1 MSNYERSDFVWRTGV
16 VSTALVAVAMTVFL
30 LLAAF
35 SPQISIDVPGV
46 GRCMGPSCTGGG
58 D

>member
-1 MSNYERSDFVWRTGV
+1 MSDYQRSDFMWHAGV
-16 VSTALVAVAMTVFL
+16 VSTAVVAVAMTVFL

-35 SPQISIDVPGV
+35 SPQITVDVPGI
-46 GRCMGPSCTGGG
+46 GRCRGPACASGG

>member
-1 MSNYERSDFVWRTGV
+1 MSYEQRSDFVWRTGV
-16 VSTALVAVAMTVFL
+16 VSGALVAVAMTVFL
-30 LLAAF
+30 FLAAF

-46 GRCMGPSCTGGG
+46 GRCAGPACAGGG

>member
-1 MSNYERSDFVWRTGV
+1 MSDYQRSDFVWRIGV
-16 VSTALVAVAMTVFL
+16 VSAALVTVAMTVFL

-35 SPQISIDVPGV
+35 SPEIRIDVPGV
-46 GRCMGPSCTGGG
+46 GRCAGPACTSGG

>member
-1 MSNYERSDFVWRTGV
+1 MSDYQRSDFIWRTGV
-16 VSTALVAVAMTVFL
+16 VSAALVAVAMTVFL

-46 GRCMGPSCTGGG
+46 GRCSGPACASGG

>member
-1 MSNYERSDFVWRTGV
+1 MSDYQSEFLWRTGV
-16 VSTALVAVAMTVFL
+16 VSAALVAVAMIMFF

-35 SPQISIDVPGV
+35 SPQITLDVPGV
-46 GRCMGPSCTGGG
+46 GRCNGPACASGG